1 MFENYHC
8 LLFQVTSQPVPSTRN
23 VKVDEIKKQE
33 AIKKKELGNKAY
45 RKGQYDEALVLYNEA
60 IELDPTQIS
69 FYNNKGGEH
78 LRKIFVCSIRHVL
91 MFLLS
96 RNIGPNNRDT
106 APLGLDRLV
115 E

>member
-33 AIKKKELGNKAY
+33 AVKKKELGNKAY
-45 RKGQYDEALVLYNEA
+45 LKGQYDEALALYNEA

-78 LRKIFVCSIRHVL
+78 LRKLFVCSICHVL
-91 MFLLS
+91 MFIPS
-96 RNIGPNNRDT
+96 RNTSPNNRDT
-106 APLGLDRLV
+106 APLDRLV